1 MIPQTVE
8 TRVTIDVAL
17 SSRTWRAHLP
27 NGRPVLA
34 FRPEDA
40 PPLELAA
47 GAQPRALLTV
57 CDFSRALVLA
67 EEEAAD
73 AFFRR
78 PASGSPD

>member
-8 TRVTIDVAL
+8 TRLTIEAAH
-17 SSRTWRAHLP
+17 SARTWQARLP

-34 FRPEDA
+34 FRPEEV
-40 PPLELAA
+40 PPLELPP

-67 EEEAAD
+67 EDEPAE
-73 AFFRR
+73 AFFRP

>member
-8 TRVTIDVAL
+8 TRLTIDAVHSA
-17 SSRTWRAHLP
+17 RTWQARLP

-34 FRPEDA
+34 FRPDEA
-40 PPLELAA
+40 PPLELAP

-67 EEEAAD
+67 EGESAEAY
-73 AFFRR
+73 FRP